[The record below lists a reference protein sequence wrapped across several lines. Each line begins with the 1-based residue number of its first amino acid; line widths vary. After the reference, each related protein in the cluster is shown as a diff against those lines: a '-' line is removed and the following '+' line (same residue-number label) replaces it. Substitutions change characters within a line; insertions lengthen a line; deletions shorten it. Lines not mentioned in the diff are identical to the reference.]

1 MLLQSL
7 VRGGGIKTM
16 NSAPT
21 AALVPTDAAP
31 LDAAER
37 FRPYMVESVGHAST
51 GWSNADGGFH
61 AVEAKLFDANRAGLL
76 RPSPKAASR

>member
-1 MLLQSL
+1 
-7 VRGGGIKTM
+7 M

-37 FRPYMVESVGHAST
+37 YRPHMVEGVGHAST

-61 AVEAKLFDANRAGLL
+61 AVEAKLFDANRAGWP
-76 RPSPKAASR
+76 RPSPKAALR